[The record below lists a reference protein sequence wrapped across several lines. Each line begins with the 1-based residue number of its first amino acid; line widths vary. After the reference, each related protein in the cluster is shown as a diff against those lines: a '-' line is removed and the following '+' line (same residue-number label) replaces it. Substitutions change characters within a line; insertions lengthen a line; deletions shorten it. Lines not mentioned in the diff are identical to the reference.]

1 MNDDLIGARLANYE
15 IQSALGRGGMA
26 RVYKAWDT
34 TLKRAVAIKVIE
46 PSLSAEE
53 HYRERFEREAQAIA
67 TLEHANIVPVYY
79 FGKTQNLYYLA
90 MKFVEGEDLSTL
102 MSRYAIAG
110 EYLPADDILRIVQGV
125 ASALDY
131 AHSRSV
137 IQRDVKPSNIM
148 IDRDGHPYLADF
160 GLALNLSQG
169 TVGDVLGT
177 PHYVAPEQARNSAD
191 AIPQSDLYSL
201 AIVLYELFTGVVPFD
216 DPSPTAVALQHLMNE
231 PPAPRALNPEIT
243 PQLQSVILKAMAK
256 KPEERYQSGA
266 DVVIALEEALNP
278 VQTHEMADASTLLPP
293 PPGFTPPPP
302 RRRSMRPVASEVR
315 TSLAQRESLSA
326 QSAVRRS
333 TPADAR
339 QSAEHSANRDTTAS
353 PKPKQ
358 AANYLPLMVFG
369 GVMVTMLFIVAIV
382 ALSRNDRTTVAA
394 LPTTQPSATPIPPT
408 ETPAEPTEDIP
419 TASPVVE
426 IAAVVDEPSGTPSPG
441 SPTAT
446 PVPPSPTTVLPSPTA
461 VPPSSTPI
469 PPTESPAGPTAAP
482 AGWLPVRFIYTADAF
497 YWMNDA
503 DRTISSRVIAFE
515 RVGGSQR
522 FEGNRFAFYS
532 MERGRCMQI
541 MFADVAR
548 TGCPENRRPNAFFTP
563 TRTQGVDFWTGSTG
577 QFRVLWASEEIAV
590 CEISAGQCSAFV
602 PPG

>member
-1 MNDDLIGARLANYE
+1 MTDDLIGARLANYE

-34 TLKRAVAIKVIE
+34 TLKRAVAVKVIE

-53 HYRERFEREAQAIA
+53 HYRDRFEREAQAIA
-67 TLEHANIVPVYY
+67 ALEHANIVPVYY

-90 MKFVEGEDLSTL
+90 MKFVEGEDLGTL

-110 EYLPADDILRIVQGV
+110 EYLPADDILHIVQGV
-125 ASALDY
+125 VSALDY
-131 AHSRSV
+131 AHSRGV
-137 IQRDVKPSNIM
+137 IHRDVKPSNIM
-148 IDRDGHPYLADF
+148 IDRDGRPFLADF

-201 AIVLYELFTGVVPFD
+201 GIVLYELFAGVVPFD

-231 PPAPRALNPEIT
+231 PPAPRALNPEIS
-243 PQLQSVILKAMAK
+243 PQLEGVILKAMAK
-256 KPEERYQSGA
+256 NPEERYQSGA
-266 DVVIALEEALNP
+266 EVVTALEDTLNQAQ
-278 VQTHEMADASTLLPP
+278 VHEVSEGSTLPP
-293 PPGFTPPPP
+293 LPPGFTPPPP
-302 RRRSMRPVASEVR
+302 RRPSMRPVASEVR

-333 TPADAR
+333 PHDHAR
-339 QSAEHSANRDTTAS
+339 QGTERSAS
-353 PKPKQ
+353 PEPKQ
-358 AANYLPLMVFG
+358 LANYRPLMVLG
-369 GVMVTMLFIVAIV
+369 GVILGIILVGAIV
-382 ALSRNDRTTVAA
+382 ALSLNNQSTIAA
-394 LPTTQPSATPIPPT
+394 LPTIQPSNTPLPPT

-419 TASPVVE
+419 TASPTVEVAVVVE
-426 IAAVVDEPSGTPSPG
+426 EP
-441 SPTAT
+441 SPTAAPPTET
-446 PVPPSPTTVLPSPTA
+446 PVQPSPTTV
-461 VPPSSTPI
+461 PPSQTPI
-469 PPTESPAGPTAAP
+469 PPSDTPVPPTETLAGPTP
-482 AGWLPVRFIYTADAF
+482 VPPGWLPVRFIYNADAF
-497 YWMNDA
+497 YWMNDS

-515 RVGGSQR
+515 RIDGSQR

-563 TRTQGVDFWTGSTG
+563 TRTQNVDFWTGSSG
-577 QFRVLWASEEIAV
+577 QFRVLWDGVEIAV
-590 CEISAGQCSAFV
+590 CEISAGQCTAFV